1 LGTVTGGGVFG
12 RRPRKSGDRSDQ
24 PLQTLSNTRTTAMR
38 ILRVLDFEPV
48 EESPRDDT
56 GTEESL
62 EE

>member
-1 LGTVTGGGVFG
+1 MTAAVFSVVDQE
-12 RRPRKSGDRSDQ
+12 KVASGQTSRSKH
-24 PLQTLSNTRTTAMR
+24 TTAMR

>member
-1 LGTVTGGGVFG
+1 
-12 RRPRKSGDRSDQ
+12 
-24 PLQTLSNTRTTAMR
+24 M
-38 ILRVLDFEPV
+38 RVLDFEPV

>member
-1 LGTVTGGGVFG
+1 LGTVTAAVFSVVDQE
-12 RRPRKSGDRSDQ
+12 KVASGQTSRSKH
-24 PLQTLSNTRTTAMR
+24 TTAMR